1 MYVKFI
7 VSPTGKHNLA
17 YSPGEEAEI
26 DDDLGLL
33 LVTEGFARRVT
44 PLDPPTDDE
53 NSGGG
58 EQGEQPDPPTGDEK
72 PEDRTDKK
80 PKEKR

>member
-1 MYVKFI
+1 MHVEFTA
-7 VSPTGKHNLA
+7 SPTGRFNLA
-17 YSPGEEAEI
+17 YSVGEKAEI

-33 LVTEGFARRVT
+33 LVTEGFARRIN
-44 PLDPPTDDE
+44 P
-53 NSGGG
+53 
-58 EQGEQPDPPTGDEK
+58 PDPPPGDEK

>member
-26 DDDLGLL
+26 GDDLGLL

-44 PLDPPTDDE
+44 P
-53 NSGGG
+53 
-58 EQGEQPDPPTGDEK
+58 PDPPKEDTK
-72 PEDRTDKK
+72 PEGEQVDPPKEDRTDNK